1 MSAAIPGGIVARE
14 PISMTTI
21 GMLGAGRWGGNWI
34 RTLAALPGTQLRWVC
49 DVSPAPLERVR
60 QQFAHVQTT
69 ARLED
74 LLEDPSLDGIVIATI
89 ATAHFNVARKVLL
102 AGKHVM
108 VEKPMT
114 LSTRDAVE
122 LTELANRLHRVL
134 MVGHLLEYH
143 PVIRH
148 LRGLIES
155 GDLGDVYYLY
165 QQRLNL
171 GTIRADENA
180 WWSLA
185 PHDISVANRL
195 LGDAPVSVQ
204 CRGQSVVNAN
214 IADVVFA
221 TLEYPGGKLA
231 HVHVSWLD
239 PHKCRKLVV
248 VGSRKMAVFDD
259 AADPK
264 LMLLDKGFHKNG
276 TIVTLRQGGTE
287 QPKLDG
293 EPLALEAQ
301 HFVDCIRTG
310 NRPISDGEAGVSVVS
325 VLEYGQRS
333 LDQGGAVVPIP
344 SFTDVLRKSA

>member
-1 MSAAIPGGIVARE
+1 MTIV
-14 PISMTTI
+14 
-21 GMLGAGRWGGNWI
+21 GMIGAGRWGFNWI
-34 RTLAALPGTQLRWVC
+34 RTLAALPGVQLRWVC
-49 DVSPAPLERVR
+49 DVSPASLDRVR
-60 QQFAHVQTT
+60 QQFPGVKTT
-69 ARLED
+69 TRLADLFED
-74 LLEDPSLDGIVIATI
+74 ATLDGIVIATI
-89 ATAHFNVARKVLL
+89 APTHFDVARKAIQ

-114 LSTRDAVE
+114 LTTGDAVE
-122 LTELANRLHRVL
+122 LTELAKRLHRVL

-143 PVIRH
+143 PIIRH
-148 LRGLIES
+148 IRSIIES
-155 GDLGDVYYLY
+155 GELGDVYYLY

-195 LGDAPVSVQ
+195 LGAAPISVQ
-204 CRGQSVVNAN
+204 CRGQNIVNAN

-221 TLEYPGGKLA
+221 ALEYPGGKLA

-239 PHKCRKLVV
+239 PQKSRKLVV
-248 VGSRKMAVFDD
+248 IGSRKMVIFDD
-259 AADPK
+259 TAEQK
-264 LMLLDKGFHKNG
+264 LVVLDKGFQMANE
-276 TIVTLRQGGTE
+276 IITLRQGE
-287 QPKLDG
+287 SIAPKLDAA

-310 NRPISDGEAGVSVVS
+310 NRPISDGEAGTQVVS

-333 LDQGGAVVPIP
+333 LDQGGAIVTIP
-344 SFTDVLRKSA
+344 RSSLPLAA

>member
-1 MSAAIPGGIVARE
+1 
-14 PISMTTI
+14 MTTV
-21 GMLGAGRWGGNWI
+21 GMIGAGRWGGNWI
-34 RTLAALPGTQLRWVC
+34 RTLAVLPGVQLRWVC
-49 DVSPAPLERVR
+49 DVSTASLDRIR
-60 QQFAHVQTT
+60 LQFPTVQTT
-69 ARLED
+69 TRLDD
-74 LLEDPSLDGIVIATI
+74 LLADASLDGIVIATI
-89 ATAHFNVARKVLL
+89 APTHFDVARKAIL

-114 LSTRDAVE
+114 LTTADAIE
-122 LTELANRLHRVL
+122 LTELARRRHRVL

-143 PVIRH
+143 PIIRH
-148 LRGLIES
+148 IRSMIES
-155 GDLGDVYYLY
+155 GELGDVYYLY

-195 LGDAPVSVQ
+195 LGAAPISVQ
-204 CRGQSVVNAN
+204 CRGQNIVNAN

-221 TLEYPGGKLA
+221 ALEYPGGKLA

-239 PHKCRKLVV
+239 PQKSRKLVV
-248 VGSRKMAVFDD
+248 IGSRKMVIFDD
-259 AADPK
+259 TAAEK
-264 LMLLDKGFHKNG
+264 LVVIDKGFHKTG
-276 TIVTLRQGGTE
+276 DIITLRQGEVTA
-287 QPKLDG
+287 PKLDAA

-310 NRPISDGEAGVSVVS
+310 NRPISDGEAGTLVVS

-333 LDQGGAVVPIP
+333 LDQGGAIVTIP
-344 SFTDVLRKSA
+344 PRCLPLAA